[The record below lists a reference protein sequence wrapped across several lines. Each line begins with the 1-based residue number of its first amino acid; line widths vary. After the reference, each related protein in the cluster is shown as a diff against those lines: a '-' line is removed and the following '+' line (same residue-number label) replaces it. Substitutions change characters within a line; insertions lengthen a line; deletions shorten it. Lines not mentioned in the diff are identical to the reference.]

1 MLDASQGSRNI
12 EGIEGSMDVEGI
24 EGSISGSR
32 SIEGIESSMGSKGSR
47 GIKDLMGTESIECSM
62 GFRVQA
68 H

>member
-32 SIEGIESSMGSKGSR
+32 KAL
-47 GIKDLMGTESIECSM
+47 KTEWAQ
-62 GFRVQA
+62 RVQVA
-68 H
+68 LRAKWH